1 MREIAR
7 FVRCDRVRG
16 SSQESVHKM
25 HHRQFRVARIAPV
38 VEVGPGNPDDADRA
52 TDTEGR
58 WCAMQS
64 ANWSTVQKHREM
76 ANNYLDM
83 PVRKRDQN
91 YQLADDCVEQLQGVG
106 ESSWWMED
114 FDLEDCLDGPYSG
127 HSHASYLFTET
138 TLGYDF
144 RMVLEFRTIRLLTT
158 YGSLLLTGKLSLP
171 NRAFRFFCH
180 D

>member
-1 MREIAR
+1 
-7 FVRCDRVRG
+7 
-16 SSQESVHKM
+16 
-25 HHRQFRVARIAPV
+25 
-38 VEVGPGNPDDADRA
+38 
-52 TDTEGR
+52 
-58 WCAMQS
+58 
-64 ANWSTVQKHREM
+64 M

-91 YQLADDCVEQLQGVG
+91 YQLADGCVEQLQGVG